1 MRTVKEPDVRRL
13 EILEAAKRLFL
24 KQTYDTTTTNDVM
37 CVLGIA
43 KGTIYHYFPSKDH
56 LLDAVVEHMAE
67 AYVTRRLEAVEACTG
82 GALAKMRVLFN
93 RDARNPEERSATASL
108 HQAGNVTLHTRLLVS
123 LVQRLAPVFAQ
134 LIRDGCAEGVFR
146 TEHPLEV
153 AEILLSGIQFLT
165 DEGVHPWS
173 TVDRTRRLR
182 AVPTLVETLLAAKA
196 GSFAFLDPGRAGAR
210 RGRSS

>member
-37 CVLGIA
+37 RVLGIA
-43 KGTIYHYFPSKDH
+43 KGTIYHYFSSKNH

-67 AYVTRRLEAVEACTG
+67 AYVARRMKTVEACASG
-82 GALAKMRVLFN
+82 PLARMRVLFD
-93 RDARNPEERSATASL
+93 RDARSAEERSATASL
-108 HQAGNVTLHTRLLVS
+108 HQPGNVTLHTRLLVA

-134 LIRDGCAEGVFR
+134 LIHDGCDEGLFR

-153 AEILLSGIQFLT
+153 AELLLSGIQFLT

-173 TVDRTRRLR
+173 AEDRTRRLR
-182 AVPTLVETLLAAKA
+182 AVPALVESLLAAKP

-210 RGRSS
+210 RPRSA